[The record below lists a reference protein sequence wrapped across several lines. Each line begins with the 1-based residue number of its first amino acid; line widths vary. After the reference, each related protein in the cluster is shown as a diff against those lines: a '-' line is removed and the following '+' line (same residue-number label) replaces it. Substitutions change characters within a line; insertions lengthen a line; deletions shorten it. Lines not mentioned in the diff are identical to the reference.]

1 MTWNPS
7 LIPANQRVWAAMPRR
22 NDGAVFAYDVHIKF
36 FRDMKAYLKSI
47 GVRIP
52 ITATGRFEDLADLKS
67 MSEELDFYRLQ
78 LLLRSSLL
86 GAWRQG
92 MDSALVFP

>member
-1 MTWNPS
+1 VECQ
-7 LIPANQRVWAAMPRR
+7 LDPANQRVWAAMPRR

-52 ITATGRFEDLADLKS
+52 LRRQGAFEDMADL
-67 MSEELDFYRLQ
+67 EVDER
-78 LLLRSSLL
+78 R
-86 GAWRQG
+86 A
-92 MDSALVFP
+92 